1 MDQHN
6 LAAIST
12 VVLHLNNILVHLH
25 QCNPLASSMVALHLQ
40 YVLGYDLFQP
50 NPLVINMAALHLH
63 AALELDHRYQP
74 NLLLR
79 HLLATSTAVP
89 HLHSTREHHLPQLA
103 ISTIVP
109 HFNPVLQHLH
119 PSNLLVVNT
128 PLANPQPLTLQPL
141 NTPACNRRKLDPR
154 RPRTAPLGL

>member
-74 NLLLR
+74 NLFLR

-89 HLHSTREHHLPQLA
+89 HLHSTRAP
-103 ISTIVP
+103 P
-109 HFNPVLQHLH
+109 PVQPSRRQHSPSQPTTTH
-119 PSNLLVVNT
+119 PTSPNHTRVQQ
-128 PLANPQPLTLQPL
+128 AQ
-141 NTPACNRRKLDPR
+141 A
-154 RPRTAPLGL
+154 RPP